1 MANDKNR
8 EFVEPELI
16 KCEKRLDEVT
26 MCYGQYKEG
35 CKPRGSKP
43 NISFN
48 PGRPV

>member
-26 MCYGQYKEG
+26 MCYGQYKKE
-35 CKPRGSKP
+35 P
-43 NISFN
+43 NNIFI
-48 PGRPV
+48 PGQDV